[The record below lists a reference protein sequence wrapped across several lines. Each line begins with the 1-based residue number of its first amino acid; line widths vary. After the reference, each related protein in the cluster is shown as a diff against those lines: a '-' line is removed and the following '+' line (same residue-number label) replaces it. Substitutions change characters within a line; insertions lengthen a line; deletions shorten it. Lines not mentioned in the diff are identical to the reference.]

1 MLTKNHEKLTSEV
14 KAHVAADAVR
24 AGRYWRPNHN
34 DVGGIGCF
42 IGCLAHS
49 NGASKLGDLY
59 GLPLPLVEIAENI
72 FEALPK
78 DEGVKFFADI
88 PDAVGRDGKDL
99 TRIHW
104 AFLAAELRALPEVM
118 AEAKSAVDA
127 VIVGMDILANGGEW
141 DKDAA
146 AAAAHAAHAAR
157 AAYAAAAAAAGAGAD
172 AASYAAGA
180 HAGDAAGYAR
190 AGYAHAAAAA
200 CRTRQAATLLRLI
213 GEAK

>member
-72 FEALPK
+72 FEALPQDK
-78 DEGVKFFADI
+78 GVKFFADI

-104 AFLAAELRALPEVM
+104 AFLSAELRALPEVM

-146 AAAAHAAHAAR
+146 AASSAAGAAAYAAYAASAAGAAAY
-157 AAYAAAAAAAGAGAD
+157 AAYAAA
-172 AASYAAGA
+172 GA
-180 HAGDAAGYAR
+180 HADDAAGYAR

>member
-14 KAHVAADAVR
+14 KAHVAADAVC
-24 AGRYWRPNHN
+24 AGDYWIANHN
-34 DVGGIGCF
+34 DVGGVGCF

-49 NGASKLGDLY
+49 NDASKLGDLY

-72 FEALPK
+72 FEALPQ
-78 DEGVKFFADI
+78 DEGVKFFADL
-88 PDAVGRDGKDL
+88 PASVGRDGKDL

-104 AFLAAELRALPEVM
+104 AFLSAELRALPEMM

-127 VIVGMDILANGGEW
+127 VIVGMDILAEVGDW
-141 DKDAA
+141 DKDDAA
-146 AAAAHAAHAAR
+146 AAALAALAAAYAAD
-157 AAYAAAAAAAGAGAD
+157 AAYAAAFAAYAD
-172 AASYAAGA
+172 AAAYAAR
-180 HAGDAAGYAR
+180 AAGCAAR
-190 AGYAHAAAAA
+190 AGYAAAAGDAA